1 MRKVNP
7 LRQLPLTGD
16 YGTIKLHLDEIIKE
30 KNISINQLS
39 FRTEIQR
46 SQIRRYKDNKIQRVD
61 LDLLARLCY
70 VLECNITDIM
80 EFIPPDDNEK

>member
-7 LRQLPLTGD
+7 LRQLPMSKGG

-30 KNISINQLS
+30 RGVSLNQLS

-46 SQIRRYKDNKIQRVD
+46 SQLRNYRDNKIQRVD

-70 VLECNITDIM
+70 VLECNITDII
-80 EFIPPDDNEK
+80 EFIPPDK

>member
-7 LRQLPLTGD
+7 LRQLPMTKEG

-30 KNISINQLS
+30 RDVSLNQLS

-46 SQIRRYKDNKIQRVD
+46 SQLRNYRDNKIQRVD

-70 VLECNITDIM
+70 VLECNITDII
-80 EFIPPDDNEK
+80 EFIPPDE